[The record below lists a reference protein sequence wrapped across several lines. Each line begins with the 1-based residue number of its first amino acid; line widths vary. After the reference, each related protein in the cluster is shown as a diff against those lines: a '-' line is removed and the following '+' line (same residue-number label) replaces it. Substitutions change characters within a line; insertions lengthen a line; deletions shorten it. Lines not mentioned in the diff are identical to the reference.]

1 MRRPRLAV
9 VDYGIGNLHSARKAH
24 ERAGADALLTS
35 RPRDIASADGVVLP
49 GVGNVGSCLGALR
62 ERGLEQAVLEA
73 AGAVPFLAI
82 CVGAQM
88 LFDASTESPGIAGL
102 GIIPGT
108 VDWIAGDVKRPQMQ
122 WNRVVAS
129 DGEPMFAGLEPR
141 PWFYFVH
148 SLHGVPL
155 DRSHVAATCEYGGTI
170 NAAFRHR
177 DLFATQFHPEK
188 SGSNGLALIANFVAS
203 VAARAGVPT

>member
-1 MRRPRLAV
+1 MRRPRVAV

-24 ERAGADALLTS
+24 ERAGADAVLTS
-35 RPRDIASADGVVLP
+35 QPGDIANADGVVLP

-62 ERGLEQAVLEA
+62 ERGLEQAVLDA
-73 AGAVPFLAI
+73 ADAVPFLAI

-88 LFDASTESPGIAGL
+88 LFDASAESPGVEGL
-102 GIIPGT
+102 GIIAGT
-108 VDWIAGDVKRPQMQ
+108 VDWIAGDAKRPQMQ
-122 WNRVVAS
+122 WNRVAPR
-129 DGEPMFAGLEPR
+129 DGEPMFARLEPQ

-155 DRSHVAATCEYGGTI
+155 DASHVAATCVYGGTV

-177 DLFATQFHPEK
+177 DVFATQFHPEK
-188 SGSNGLALIANFVAS
+188 SGSNGLALIANFVAT
-203 VAARAGVPT
+203 VAARAGVST